1 VYRQK
6 LLCAC
11 KATETARD
19 PWLTLSIVATQLPGL
34 DESQNRP
41 RSGQYGKWS
50 TQCMLDRSAFQPTG
64 AASVEAEHSASSQG
78 SLTDRLV
85 SFRPEFLG
93 HTRRKIETHNSMQV
107 EFAAPAC
114 GEVSQPNSV
123 SSFAAGISELVPSFT
138 CVKRVLLAVQH
149 PTPLNQ

>member
-1 VYRQK
+1 
-6 LLCAC
+6 
-11 KATETARD
+11 
-19 PWLTLSIVATQLPGL
+19 
-34 DESQNRP
+34 
-41 RSGQYGKWS
+41 
-50 TQCMLDRSAFQPTG
+50 MLDRSTFQPTG
-64 AASVEAEHSASSQG
+64 AASVEAQHPAASQG

-93 HTRRKIETHNSMQV
+93 HTRRKIEAHNSMQV

-123 SSFAAGISELVPSFT
+123 SSFATVIPELVPSFT
-138 CVKRVLLAVQH
+138 RVKRVLLAVQH